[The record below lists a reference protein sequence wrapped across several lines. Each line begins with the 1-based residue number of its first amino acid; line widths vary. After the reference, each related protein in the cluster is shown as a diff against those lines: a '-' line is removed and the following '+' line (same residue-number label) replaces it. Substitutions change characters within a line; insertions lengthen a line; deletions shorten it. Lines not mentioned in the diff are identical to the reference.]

1 MPTESA
7 RPGEPLAK
15 LAGLLADGTRAAFL
29 LALLDGRA
37 WTLGELARHAG
48 VAVSTASGHADLLV
62 DGGLLVQ
69 ERQGRHR
76 YLRLADA
83 RTAQLVEDLAGYGR
97 RPPPPVTS
105 LRASAAAHALARGRT
120 CYDHLAGR
128 LGVAVFDALLARGLL
143 QQDTGCA
150 LTPEGVDWFA
160 AALGAGPDE
169 LTAGRRPV
177 VRPCLDWTERRHHL
191 AGAGGA
197 VLCRRFFERGWVE
210 RIGTGRAVRVTPGGE
225 RALAASLGVELS
237 AG

>member
-1 MPTESA
+1 MPTDPT
-7 RPGEPLAK
+7 RPGEPLSR
-15 LAGLLADGTRAAFL
+15 LAGLLADRTRAVFL

-48 VAVSTASGHADLLV
+48 VAVSTASGHVDLLV

-105 LRASAAAHALARGRT
+105 LRTSAAAHALARGRT

-128 LGVAVFDALLARGLL
+128 LGVAVTDALLARGLL
-143 QQDTGCA
+143 QQDTGFA
-150 LTPEGVDWFA
+150 LTATGVDWFA
-160 AALGAGPDE
+160 AVLGAGPDE
-169 LTAGRRPV
+169 LTATRRPV

-191 AGAGGA
+191 AGVAGA
-197 VLCRRFFERGWVE
+197 VLCRRFLERAWIE
-210 RIGTGRAVRVTPGGE
+210 RIGTGRAVRVTPAGG
-225 RALAASLGVELS
+225 RVLADSLGVTLPS
-237 AG
+237 A